1 MGQAKL
7 RGTREQRVAA
17 AKQRENAVK
26 LGAALATARQQ
37 EAIDADRK
45 RRDEAAVRKREALR
59 EVAVLDMR
67 DPPARA
73 VIVGGV
79 SPRMR
84 LALAGL
90 GSLIDRVGVVN
101 SSAVAATA
109 VGDAQ

>member
-1 MGQAKL
+1 MGQAKN

-17 AKQRENAVK
+17 AEQRENAAK
-26 LGAALATARQQ
+26 LGAALATARHQ
-37 EAIDADRK
+37 EAVDADRK
-45 RRDEAAVRKREALR
+45 RRDEAAASKREVLR

-84 LALAGL
+84 LALQGL
-90 GSLIDRVGVVN
+90 GTLIDRVGVVN
-101 SSAVAATA
+101 ANVATASA
-109 VGDAQ
+109 VGDTQ